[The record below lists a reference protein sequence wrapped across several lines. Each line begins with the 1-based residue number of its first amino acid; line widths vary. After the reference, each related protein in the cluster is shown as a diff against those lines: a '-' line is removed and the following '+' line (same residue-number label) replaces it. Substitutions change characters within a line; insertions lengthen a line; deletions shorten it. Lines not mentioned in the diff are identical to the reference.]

1 MTSQPTPAGDP
12 DYPTPMT
19 CVPGTSYKCRSWN
32 SDLRREKTAH
42 SGDEELGIVGSASAA
57 TQAETPGDPQRRIG
71 LIAGWG
77 QYPFA
82 VAQALRRQGMTTF
95 CLGVRDEVSPE
106 LAGLCHH
113 FRLLGLARFGTAI
126 RYFKR
131 HGITSATMAGKVHKV
146 RLFQPRSW
154 LRLWPDL
161 RTIRMFMPHLLTRH
175 KDCCDDSLLGA
186 IVDEFA
192 REGIRFAPATDFCP
206 ELFVPEGRL
215 SRTGPSAWQQK
226 DIAFGW
232 KVAKELGRLD
242 IGQSVAVKDQA
253 VLAVEAIEGTDACIQ
268 RAGELCRAGGFTIV
282 KTAKPAQDM
291 RFDVPTVGL
300 QTLKT
305 MVEAGARVLAVEA
318 GRTILLDQSELT
330 DFASRHRLVI
340 VALNDPAALSR
351 AA

>member
-1 MTSQPTPAGDP
+1 MASHPKTRGESSHSDP
-12 DYPTPMT
+12 GY
-19 CVPGTSYKCRSWN
+19 CVPGTSYRCPSWN
-32 SDLRREKTAH
+32 TAQIN
-42 SGDEELGIVGSASAA
+42 SSAA
-57 TQAETPGDPQRRIG
+57 QFDEKGHRLAAPSPAAQQAELPTDPERRIG

-82 VAQALRRQGMTTF
+82 VARALRRQGMATF
-95 CLGVRDEVSPE
+95 CLGVRGEASAE
-106 LAGLCHH
+106 LAGLCRH

-131 HGITSATMAGKVHKV
+131 HGILSATMAGKVHKV

-161 RTIRMFMPHLLTRH
+161 RTIRMFMPHLLTRR
-175 KDCCDDSLLGA
+175 KDCRDDSLLGA

-206 ELFVPEGRL
+206 ELLVPEGAI
-215 SRTGPSAWQQK
+215 SRRAPSAWQQK
-226 DIAFGW
+226 DIVFGW
-232 KVAKELGRLD
+232 QVAKELGRLD

-253 VLAVEAIEGTDACIQ
+253 VLAVEAIEGTDECIR
-268 RAGELCRAGGFTIV
+268 RAGALCPAGGFTVV
-282 KTAKPAQDM
+282 KTAKPSQDM

-300 QTLKT
+300 RTLRT
-305 MVEAGARVLAVEA
+305 MVDAGARVLAIEA
-318 GRTILLDQSELT
+318 GRTILLDQSEL
-330 DFASRHRLVI
+330 AEVANRHRLV
-340 VALNDPAALSR
+340 VTALSDPAALCR